1 VIGWDR
7 QLHRARRGQQS
18 GQVLGLAGEL
28 LADRRDLRGHTL
40 RLERCDQATQSR
52 PEIDGAEIERCWL
65 DLKQHYLVNMTF
77 TEQRAPHD
85 DSQPSDRSVYR
96 DHQAPMST
104 SFDQAA

>member
-1 VIGWDR
+1 VSSR
-7 QLHRARRGQQS
+7 SRRESSRAPP
-18 GQVLGLAGEL
+18 
-28 LADRRDLRGHTL
+28 
-40 RLERCDQATQSR
+40 CDPATQSR
-52 PEIDGAEIERCWL
+52 PEINGAEIERYWL